1 MNKSSIPSTKGI
13 LRAALS
19 KLLLAALVTG
29 PLAALPAAGATA
41 QRPNIILCMTD
52 DQGWGDVSYNGL
64 TKIQTP
70 NLDAMAAVGLR
81 FDRFYAQPSCSPTRA
96 GIMTGRHSNRMGVF
110 FPGMPIRTQERTIA
124 QILQK
129 AGYRTGH
136 FGKWHLNGV
145 SGPGKV
151 IKADDPCSPLRLGFD
166 ESFSVSNYFETDWT
180 FSRNGVPEE
189 TTGDGSEVIVAEAL
203 KFIRQAAAEQ
213 RPFFAVVWF
222 GSPHVPHK
230 PLPADLA
237 AAGGSGY
244 YGELLAVDRSIG
256 TLRSGL
262 RQAELADNTLLWFN
276 SDNGGWLQ
284 AGKPNSHGTN
294 KDLRGC
300 KGQVWEGGIRVP
312 CVIEWP
318 AVIRKP
324 AATAVPA
331 ATLDIFPTLTEITGL
346 KSDRPVPLDGV
357 SLLPLIEGRMDR
369 RPRPFGSWQFA
380 GDAGKISSNS
390 GPAAWIDNRYKLVKP
405 KPGQWELYDLTEDR
419 SESHDLAA
427 REPEVLE
434 RMKAEL
440 EAWQQSVIRSFKG
453 EDDPQSPVLDA
464 EPGPETKAPGDG

>member
-1 MNKSSIPSTKGI
+1 MRS
-13 LRAALS
+13 ALLAI
-19 KLLLAALVTG
+19 LLLGRSVSPFAA
-29 PLAALPAAGATA
+29 AAEEK
-41 QRPNIILCMTD
+41 PNIILCMTD
-52 DQGWGDVSYNGL
+52 DQGWGDVGYNGL
-64 TKIQTP
+64 AKIKTP
-70 NLDAMAAVGLR
+70 NLDAMAAAGLR
-81 FDRFYAQPSCSPTRA
+81 FERFYAQPSCSPTRA

-110 FPGMPIRTQERTIA
+110 YPGMPIRTEERTIA

-129 AGYRTGH
+129 GGYRTGH

-151 IKADDPCSPLRLGFD
+151 IKADDPRSPLRLGFD

-180 FSRNGVPEE
+180 FSRNGEPEK
-189 TTGDGSEVIVAEAL
+189 TTGDGSDVIVAEAL
-203 KFIRQAAAEQ
+203 KFIRKAAAD
-213 RPFFAVVWF
+213 RKPFFAVVWS
-222 GSPHVPHK
+222 GSPHIPHK
-230 PLPADLA
+230 PLPADRA

-256 TLRSGL
+256 TLRSSLREAGL
-262 RQAELADNTLLWFN
+262 AGNTLLWFN
-276 SDNGGWLQ
+276 SDNGGWLE
-284 AGKPNSHGTN
+284 AGKPDAHGTN

-324 AATAVPA
+324 AVTDVPA

-346 KSDRPVPLDGV
+346 IPERAVPLDGV
-357 SLLPLIEGRMDR
+357 SLLPLIEGRMSR

-390 GPAAWIDNRYKLVKP
+390 GPSAWIDNRYKLVKP
-405 KPGQWELYDLTEDR
+405 KPDQWELYDLTNDR
-419 SESHDLAA
+419 PESHDLGA

-440 EAWQQSVIRSFKG
+440 ESWQQSVIRSFRR
-453 EDDPQSPVLDA
+453 EDFPQSR
-464 EPGPETKAPGDG
+464 